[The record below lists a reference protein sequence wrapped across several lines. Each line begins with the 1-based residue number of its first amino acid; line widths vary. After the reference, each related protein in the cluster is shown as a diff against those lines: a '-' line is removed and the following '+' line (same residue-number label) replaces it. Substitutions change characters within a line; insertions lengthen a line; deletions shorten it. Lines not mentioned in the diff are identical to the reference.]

1 MTNSSSDR
9 SDSCSN
15 FFMLEIDAALR
26 DIKATED
33 ILERPKLETCFPFGN
48 FFGRLEFVFNERAS
62 CQVSFSRQGTVRIE
76 IMWICIF
83 RRESGQRRMSISCSM
98 LSPLPFP
105 SLASCT
111 KAKNSLGRFFPLC
124 HIFKSHMWV
133 RDRERE
139 SDRVTRTTT
148 TTKYLLLF
156 LFFGV
161 HTAACQRSFVS
172 APLSRLSV
180 RLSRNVPVCE
190 TSPFSSGVSYASEF
204 SRCPTFLLSN
214 VDEKNERDRER
225 ERVGRENWNC
235 PLKFGAK

>member
-133 RDRERE
+133 RERERAIE
-139 SDRVTRTTT
+139 SREQQQQQSIFFFSCFLASTR
-148 TTKYLLLF
+148 LHAREVLF
-156 LFFGV
+156 LRLSPVCLSVCLAMSLFAKLLRSR
-161 HTAACQRSFVS
+161 AACHMHRSFQD
-172 APLSRLSV
+172 V
-180 RLSRNVPVCE
+180 RLSC
-190 TSPFSSGVSYASEF
+190 
-204 SRCPTFLLSN
+204 FLM
-214 VDEKNERDRER
+214 
-225 ERVGRENWNC
+225 
-235 PLKFGAK
+235 

>member
-124 HIFKSHMWV
+124 HIFKSNS
-133 RDRERE
+133 E
-139 SDRVTRTTT
+139 SASHLSCGKICPSPYSSSSSV
-148 TTKYLLLF
+148 
-156 LFFGV
+156 
-161 HTAACQRSFVS
+161 
-172 APLSRLSV
+172 SRLLASTPEMSV
-180 RLSRNVPVCE
+180 FLSTTALLRLCFPTPPVRPVLRRNRRPCLFV
-190 TSPFSSGVSYASEF
+190 
-204 SRCPTFLLSN
+204 SRCPNFLA
-214 VDEKNERDRER
+214 
-225 ERVGRENWNC
+225 
-235 PLKFGAK
+235 F